1 MNITFLGT
9 GTSQGIPVVAC
20 PCEVCHSTNKKD
32 NRLRTSILIET
43 NDKAFTIDAGP
54 DFRYQMLR
62 NDVKHLDAILITHSH
77 KDHIGGL
84 DDVRSF
90 NYLQQKPMDVF
101 VSPFHQTEL
110 KREYSYAFKKSPY
123 PGVPSFNLVDLTD
136 EPFFIGKTRIT
147 PLPVL
152 HMTMEVTG
160 FRIDDFAY
168 ITDTNYIPGNILAQ
182 LLDCKIIVLNALRK
196 KKHLSH
202 YNLEEAVN
210 VLKFL
215 HPEKA
220 YITHISHLMGF
231 HKEVN
236 TELPDFIEL
245 AYDGMEINI

>member
-1 MNITFLGT
+1 
-9 GTSQGIPVVAC
+9 
-20 PCEVCHSTNKKD
+20 
-32 NRLRTSILIET
+32 
-43 NDKAFTIDAGP
+43 
-54 DFRYQMLR
+54 
-62 NDVKHLDAILITHSH
+62 
-77 KDHIGGL
+77 
-84 DDVRSF
+84 
-90 NYLQQKPMDVF
+90 
-101 VSPFHQTEL
+101 
-110 KREYSYAFKKSPY
+110 
-123 PGVPSFNLVDLTD
+123 
-136 EPFFIGKTRIT
+136 
-147 PLPVL
+147 
-152 HMTMEVTG
+152 MTMEVTG
-160 FRIDDFAY
+160 FRIGDFAY